1 MNVNFPPDL
10 VVNQDQEKE
19 CFDKLTMTE
28 KVKFHGPMCNKNYLF
43 S

>member
-19 CFDKLTMTE
+19 CFGKLTLTE
-28 KVKFHGPMCNKNYLF
+28 KSEVL
-43 S
+43 